1 FANLPWSLSLFGSD
15 GWTSIVGVPVTSSRS
30 LGIGR
35 LARFLSDGGGLAAVA
50 VVLFLPVLVAPLVAR
65 AWRFTWAVRAA
76 LLVFGFGG
84 LAVLDDHSSLPFRM
98 PEPGVLLVP
107 VAIGVAL
114 AAACL
119 AAAFQDDVLGGS
131 FGWRQPLGLLAGA
144 SVALG
149 VVPGVLN
156 VADGAWDM
164 PQRTLVSVL
173 AQLPENPPEGD
184 YRVLWIGDP
193 RAIPVA
199 SSTYQPGI
207 GYAITD
213 DGALT
218 LQEYWGGRPT
228 GTETDVADAMRQMAA
243 GVTLRGG
250 RLLAQYGIRYVIVP
264 VADGANGTI
273 SKPLPA
279 PTGLLDVLDDQLD
292 LAAPLTK
299 PPNYLIYEN
308 TAYTPTR
315 SILTESGAAASREA
329 GGEALS
335 RAELTGSQPF
345 AIGAADRGEAVGEVP
360 AGTLHV
366 AVPFDEGWK
375 LTVNGV
381 DIPGRRAFGATLA
394 FDIPTAGTARLT
406 YDTPITRTL
415 WVVLQALLWLTM
427 AVAASTLRP
436 LDAIRR
442 RRGSGRVTDTSTV
455 VDMTAPLPDVAVGGL
470 PWAGDD
476 TEVLG

>member
-1 FANLPWSLSLFGSD
+1 
-15 GWTSIVGVPVTSSRS
+15 
-30 LGIGR
+30 
-35 LARFLSDGGGLAAVA
+35 
-50 VVLFLPVLVAPLVAR
+50 
-65 AWRFTWAVRAA
+65 
-76 LLVFGFGG
+76 VFGFGG
-84 LAVLDDHSSLPFRM
+84 LAVLDDHASLPFRM
-98 PEPGVLLVP
+98 PEPGILLVP

-131 FGWRQPLGLLAGA
+131 FGWRQPLGLLAGV

-149 VVPGVLN
+149 VVPGVIN

-164 PQRTLVSVL
+164 PDRTLVSVL
-173 AQLPENPPEGD
+173 TQLPHDPPEGD

-218 LQEYWGGRPT
+218 LQEFWGGRPT
-228 GTETDVADAMRQMAA
+228 DTETDVANAMRQMAA

-273 SKPLPA
+273 SAPLPA
-279 PTGLLDVLDDQLD
+279 PDGLVDVLDDQLD

-315 SILTESGAAASREA
+315 AVLTETGAAASREA

-335 RAELTGSQPF
+335 RADLTGSQPF
-345 AIGAADRGEAVGEVP
+345 AVGAPDRGEAVGEVT

-366 AVPFDEGWK
+366 AVPYDEGWK

-381 DIPGRRAFGATLA
+381 DVPGRRAFGATLA
-394 FDIPTAGTARLT
+394 FDIPNPGTARLT
-406 YDTPITRTL
+406 YDTPVSRPI
-415 WVVLQALLWLTM
+415 WVVLQVLLWLAM
-427 AVAASTLRP
+427 AIAASTLRP
-436 LDAIRR
+436 LAVIQR
-442 RRGSGRVTDTSTV
+442 RRGSGRVADASPV
-455 VDMTAPLPDVAVGGL
+455 VDMTAPLPDVAAGAL
-470 PWAGDD
+470 PWVD
-476 TEVLG
+476 EEEPR